1 MRLAPLMLALGLGL
15 AACAPTPKTPA
26 TAPVDLGPYGARTD
40 RWTSIDHRLNNL
52 DRRIDQGVRTGQITR
67 NEAVRLRGEFRSL
80 VNLERRYSANGLTR
94 WERAD
99 LDRRFDT
106 LSARIRWD
114 RHDNDRY
121 SWGYGPRR

>member
-1 MRLAPLMLALGLGL
+1 MNKIVLAITAAAAL
-15 AACAPTPKTPA
+15 AATAAPA
-26 TAPVDLGPYGARTD
+26 MAQPYGARND

-121 SWGYGPRR
+121 SWGYGPPR

>member
-1 MRLAPLMLALGLGL
+1 MNKIVLAITAAAAL
-15 AACAPTPKTPA
+15 AATAAPA
-26 TAPVDLGPYGARTD
+26 LAQPYGGHVRND
-40 RWTSIDHRLNNL
+40 RWTSIDQRLNNL

-67 NEAVRLRGEFRSL
+67 SEAVRLRGDFRSL
-80 VNLERRYSANGLTR
+80 VSLERRYSANGLTR